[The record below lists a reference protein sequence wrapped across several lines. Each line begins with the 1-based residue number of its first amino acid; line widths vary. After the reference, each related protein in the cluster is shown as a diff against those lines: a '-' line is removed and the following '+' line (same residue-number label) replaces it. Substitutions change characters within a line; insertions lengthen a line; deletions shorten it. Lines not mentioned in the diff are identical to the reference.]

1 MRLNFRAIGGK
12 AGDRYPEWLLAV
24 DGKSGVYVLKSK
36 AGRIL
41 YVGES
46 HTGRLKATLV
56 RHFQQWNRSRL
67 NLYAKTDWS
76 RTTGQT
82 YDRGDVL
89 VWVHPCRKDQAQKLQ
104 YRLIQQLSPR
114 DNSVDGTGQLGDLSD
129 VPF

>member
-24 DGKSGVYVLKSK
+24 DGKSGVYVIKSK
-36 AGRIL
+36 AGRVL

-56 RHFQQWNRSRL
+56 RHFQVWRRDKL
-67 NLYAKTDWS
+67 NIYSKTDWS

-114 DNSVDGTGQLGDLSD
+114 DNHVDGSGELGDLSD